1 MTVEQELH
9 EHKSEHNLSFNIYIG
24 ICSEQDSR
32 AKTVDTMEK
41 VAALSHDV
49 KHFSWREWMRSNL
62 ISKINATLQ
71 SNRSLQI
78 VMTSD
83 QRIGK
88 GQFLFQSQRKAMPK
102 NAQNTTQ
109 LHSSHTLVK

>member
-1 MTVEQELH
+1 MGSSFIHLIRTDSKVYYILKTHYLNIFQLLFIMTVEQELH

-24 ICSEQDSR
+24 ICSEHDSR

-49 KHFSWREWMRSNL
+49 KHFSWREWMRSIL

-71 SNRSLQI
+71 SNTDLCR
-78 VMTSD
+78 
-83 QRIGK
+83 
-88 GQFLFQSQRKAMPK
+88 
-102 NAQNTTQ
+102 
-109 LHSSHTLVK
+109 